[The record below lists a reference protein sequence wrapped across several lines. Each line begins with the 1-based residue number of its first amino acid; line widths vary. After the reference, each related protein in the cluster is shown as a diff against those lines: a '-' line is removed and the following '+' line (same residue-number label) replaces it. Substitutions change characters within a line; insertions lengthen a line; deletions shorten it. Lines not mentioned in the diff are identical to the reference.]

1 MGNSGLSVLH
11 VDHERGWAGGQTQ
24 VMGLI
29 CRLRERGHRVSLA
42 AHPLG
47 ELGARA
53 RQAGIPIHALAIRHH
68 FDPLAGARLRHLLL
82 TTRCDIVHFHTS
94 RAHSLALWLPRRKPR
109 RVVTRRMDYRLR
121 GGWPVRWLYNG
132 AVDRVIAISQG
143 VKRALVE
150 SGVSEGRI
158 RVIPSGVD
166 LNRFEVVAS
175 DRDFAR
181 RKLGLAERELLLL
194 VPAVL
199 EPRKGHG
206 FLLRALSRMRGRLEA
221 VRVICCGSGSL
232 RAELEAMAARLGLG
246 DRVRFI
252 GFADN
257 VPELLAACDAVVLP
271 SLHEG
276 MGVALL
282 EAMACGKA
290 VVASAVGGVPEVL
303 GDGAAGILVPPAD
316 EEALAGALLRLI
328 ADGGLRERLGKAGR
342 ERAHARF
349 SLDAMALATE
359 ACYGELAGGGE

>member
-1 MGNSGLSVLH
+1 MGSGGLSVLH

-24 VMGLI
+24 VLGLI

-47 ELGARA
+47 GLAGRA
-53 RQAGIPIHALAIRHH
+53 REAGIPIHALAIRHH
-68 FDPLAGARLRHLLL
+68 FDPLAGARLRRLLR
-82 TTRCDIVHFHTS
+82 TNRCDIVHFHTS
-94 RAHSLALWLPRRKPR
+94 RAHSLALWLPRQGPK

-121 GGWPVRWLYNG
+121 GGWPVRWLYNS

-150 SGVSEGRI
+150 SGVSESRI
-158 RVIPSGVD
+158 CVIPSGVD
-166 LNRFEVVAS
+166 SKRFTGPAS
-175 DRDFAR
+175 DRAFAR
-181 RKLGLAERELLLL
+181 RKLGLAEGELLLL

-199 EPRKGHG
+199 ELRKGHR
-206 FLLRALSRMRGRLEA
+206 FLLRALCRMRDRLQA

-232 RAELEAMAARLGLG
+232 RSELEAMTERLGLG

-252 GFADN
+252 GFASD
-257 VPELLAACDAVVLP
+257 VTELLAACDAVVLP

-276 MGVALL
+276 MGVVLL
-282 EAMACGKA
+282 EAMACGRA

-303 GDGAAGILVPPAD
+303 GEGAAGILVPPAD

-328 ADGGLRERLGKAGR
+328 ADGSLRERLGKAGR
-342 ERAHARF
+342 ERAHAHF

-359 ACYGELAGGGE
+359 ACYGELAGGGK